1 MENQNSF
8 TMSLICV
15 WDLLVSGLFCFGVR
29 MERDTALRVV
39 RRVWGVAR
47 AATRNGG
54 DGFNFADSR
63 GRPVK
68 ICFQGSFFLRYLISI
83 VHSCHSQT
91 TTLPCASAYFRL
103 LRLDLKPPIVVVQ
116 YPVIAEDSLAL
127 QPQYFS
133 QCLRTRRPPVIIL
146 CLRCRLPEAQVVLR

>member
-1 MENQNSF
+1 
-8 TMSLICV
+8 
-15 WDLLVSGLFCFGVR
+15 
-29 MERDTALRVV
+29 
-39 RRVWGVAR
+39 
-47 AATRNGG
+47 
-54 DGFNFADSR
+54 
-63 GRPVK
+63 VK

-133 QCLRTRRPPVIIL
+133 QSLRTRRPLVIIL